1 MVLKCI
7 IRLNGINYFYANKK
21 CVLSPNM
28 ILFADRDTVIFQD
41 RCVTSLDRPVC
52 WMGSLMPATGL
63 QVEVLGQTRLL
74 HEEQGGADDDSN
86 KIRNVGKILAHKL
99 DNY

>member
-1 MVLKCI
+1 MFLKCI
-7 IRLNGINYFYANKK
+7 SRLNGISYFYPDKK
-21 CVLSPNM
+21 CILSPNM
-28 ILFADRDTVIFQD
+28 ILFAGRDTVIFQD
-41 RCVTSLDRPVC
+41 RCVTSLGRTVC
-52 WMGSLMPATGL
+52 WMASLIHATGL

-86 KIRNVGKILAHKL
+86 KIRNVTKILAHKL